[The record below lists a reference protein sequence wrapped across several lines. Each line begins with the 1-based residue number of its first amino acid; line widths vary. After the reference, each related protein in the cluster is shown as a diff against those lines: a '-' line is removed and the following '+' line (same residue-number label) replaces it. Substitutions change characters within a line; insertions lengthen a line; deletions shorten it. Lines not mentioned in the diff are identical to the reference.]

1 MSNFKHKNTDLNLI
15 TDQGDLDLIQRY
27 TENWNN
33 ANAAGDE
40 AGKRA
45 AHDAAEMIR
54 AKYRYSGGANGNDYI
69 KLPGE
74 TQKNGGYS
82 APKADT
88 SWLDKL
94 NLNGDSYN
102 YDASGKISS
111 ALDALLNRGKFSYD
125 AASDPLYQQYRKQ
138 YTREADR
145 SAEDVLG
152 KAAVMTGGM
161 PSTAAV
167 TASQQASD
175 YQMSQMTDKIPE
187 LQQLAYGMYMDKLNA
202 DRADLNTLIGLE
214 DNNYNRWLADR
225 NYRYQLGRDLVSDQQ
240 YADQLAYQRE
250 QDRLNYDYQKERD
263 AIEDARYDTEWQY
276 KLQQAAQSAASKSS
290 GSSGSSR
297 RTSGSGTGGTMDY
310 EGLFAAARASGNP
323 KSWLAQ
329 KANYQKY
336 GFTSSSGLYSDY
348 ENWLEGQDG
357 GNDGG
362 GLSSSA
368 SRILSSLEKMK
379 TQTGSNTGIANTIAV
394 YADQGKLTDAEARYL
409 FSHFGY
415 DPDEWLE

>member
-1 MSNFKHKNTDLNLI
+1 MADFKHKNTDLSLI
-15 TDQGDLDLIQRY
+15 TDQNDLDLIRQY
-27 TENWNN
+27 TENYDR
-33 ANAAGDE
+33 AYAAGDK
-40 AGKRA
+40 AGQQA
-45 AHDAAEMIR
+45 AHDAAEKIR
-54 AKYRYSGGANGNDYI
+54 AKYQYSGGADGSDYI
-69 KLPGE
+69 KLGSGE
-74 TQKNGGYS
+74 TLRQPS

-94 NLNGDSYN
+94 GESSYQ
-102 YDASGKISS
+102 YDADGKISA
-111 ALDALLNRGKFSYD
+111 ALDAMLNRKPFSYD
-125 AASDPLYQQYRKQ
+125 AVSDPLYQQYRKQ

-187 LQQLAYGMYMDKLNA
+187 LQQLAYGMYMDGINL
-202 DRADLNTLIGLE
+202 DRQNLNTLIGLE
-214 DNNYNRWLADR
+214 DNNYSRWLSNRD
-225 NYRYQLGRDLVSDQQ
+225 YLYQLARDQVGDQQ
-240 YADQLAYQRE
+240 YADSLAYQKE
-250 QDRLNYDYQKERD
+250 QDKLKYDYQKERD
-263 AIEDARYDTEWQY
+263 AIEDARYDAEWQY
-276 KLQQAAQSAASKSS
+276 KLQQAALQAAQKAS
-290 GSSGSSR
+290 G
-297 RTSGSGTGGTMDY
+297 GSGGRRSGGSRGYSGGTMDY
-310 EGLFAAARASGNP
+310 EGLFAAAQASGNP

-348 ENWLEGQDG
+348 ENWLESQNG

>member
-1 MSNFKHKNTDLNLI
+1 MADNFKHKNTDLTLI
-15 TDQGDLDLIQRY
+15 NDSGDLDLIRQY
-27 TENWNN
+27 TEAYNK
-33 ANAAGDE
+33 AYAEGDKAGQQ
-40 AGKRA
+40 A
-45 AHDAAEMIR
+45 AHDAAEKIR
-54 AKYRYSGGANGNDYI
+54 AKYDYSGGVDGSEYI
-69 KLPGE
+69 KLGTGASP
-74 TQKNGGYS
+74 
-82 APKADT
+82 AKADT

-94 NLNGDSYN
+94 GDSNYN
-102 YDASGKISS
+102 YDQSGQIS
-111 ALDALLNRGKFSYD
+111 AKLDALLNRTPFSYD

-167 TASQQASD
+167 AASQQASD

-187 LQQLAYGMYMDKLNA
+187 LQQLAYSMYQDGLNA

-225 NYRYQLGRDLVSDQQ
+225 NYLYQLARDQVGDQQ
-240 YADQLAYQRE
+240 TADALAYQKQ
-250 QDRLNYDYQKERD
+250 QDKLNYDYQKERD
-263 AIEDARYDTEWQY
+263 AIEDARYNAEWQY
-276 KLQQAAQSAASKSS
+276 KLQQAAQQAA
-290 GSSGSSR
+290 R
-297 RTSGSGTGGTMDY
+297 RNTRVSTTPTGGGEADY
-310 EGLFAAARASGNP
+310 DGLFAAAQASGYP
-323 KSWLAQ
+323 KSFISN
-329 KANYQKY
+329 NYKKY
-336 GFTSSSGLYSDY
+336 GFSSSSSLYDDY
-348 ENWLEGQDG
+348 ESWLEGQNG
-357 GNDGG
+357 GDDGG